1 MIAPAAPINGT
12 SCESFRHG
20 SHPTDTEISLLAF
33 KHWKME
39 GGLHLRP
46 EHWLKAEKKLLEAYS
61 GHGSA
66 TAVTESEGLEE
77 FCDKETETISGFAHH
92 PSELNP

>member
-1 MIAPAAPINGT
+1 MIAPDAPLDET
-12 SCESFRHG
+12 TCEPFRHG

-33 KHWKME
+33 KHWKLE
-39 GGLHLRP
+39 GGPHLRP

-66 TAVTESEGLEE
+66 TFATESESLED
-77 FCDKETETISGFAHH
+77 FFGMETETISGFAHH
-92 PSELNP
+92 HELIP

>member
-1 MIAPAAPINGT
+1 MIAPAAPISDA

-33 KHWKME
+33 KHWKLE
-39 GGLHLRP
+39 GGPHLRP

-61 GHGSA
+61 GHESA
-66 TAVTESEGLEE
+66 TVATESESLEE
-77 FCDKETETISGFAHH
+77 FLRMGTETISGFAHH
-92 PSELNP
+92 HNELNP